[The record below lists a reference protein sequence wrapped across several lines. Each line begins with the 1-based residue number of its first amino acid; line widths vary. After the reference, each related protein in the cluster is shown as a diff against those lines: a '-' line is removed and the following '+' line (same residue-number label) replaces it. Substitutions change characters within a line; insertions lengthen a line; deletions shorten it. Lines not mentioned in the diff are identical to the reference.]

1 MSFRFDGKVAF
12 VTGAASGIGR
22 ATALKFAQAGAR
34 IGVADISETGGKET
48 VAAIEAV
55 GGTARFFRCDVAD
68 PAQAKAAV
76 EGTVREFGRLDCA
89 FNNAG
94 VFGPRA
100 HVFEYSDADFEQV
113 VRIHLFGVFYCLK
126 HELAAMR
133 KTGGGAVVNTS
144 SVAGLLGSP
153 MSCAYTAAKH
163 GISGLTKSAALDSG
177 VDNIRINAI
186 APGIIDTPLV
196 RGAFD
201 DVDARASQVHV
212 LGRAGK
218 PMEVADAVL
227 WLCSDAASFVTG
239 VTMPVD
245 GGWTVSM

>member
-1 MSFRFDGKVAF
+1 MAARFDGKVAF

-22 ATALKFAQAGAR
+22 ATATKFAQAGAR
-34 IGVADISETGGKET
+34 VGVADVSEAGEET
-48 VAAIEAV
+48 VAAIADA
-55 GGTARFFRCDVAD
+55 GGTAKFFRCDVAD
-68 PAQAKAAV
+68 ARQVQDAV

-94 VFGPRA
+94 IFGPRA
-100 HVFEYSDADFEQV
+100 HVFEYSDEDFEKI

-126 HELAAMR
+126 HELIAMR
-133 KTGGGAVVNTS
+133 RSGGGAIVSTS

-153 MSCAYTAAKH
+153 LSCAYTAAKH

-177 VDNIRINAI
+177 GDNIRVNAI

-196 RGAFD
+196 RAAFT
-201 DVDARASQVHV
+201 DVEERAAQVHA
-212 LGRAGK
+212 LGRSGK
-218 PMEVADAVL
+218 PTEIADAVL

-239 VTMPVD
+239 VTLPID
-245 GGWTVSM
+245 AGWTVSM